1 MQQLTATISTNDFD
15 CKTVGRLAFQIEAAG
30 VHTSLLSNLKIDT
43 TELLNVYKNDG
54 IQEFLKNINEAIFIV
69 NDSNR
74 KVLYFGVDAFAIKP
88 IFYAKIQGNLLID
101 SDLKSIVDRVKE
113 GTLINNRKLSAYFNW
128 NADELPADNETFYE
142 GIFRLLPG
150 QIGCY
155 ENEKLNFLNS
165 WKALG
170 PLTKE
175 DYADAFREQF
185 EKSVLRE
192 RNAIKLSANLSGG
205 LDSSAVTSVL
215 ATEKVVKTIYFD
227 ARTTESD
234 EKEYADELSE
244 KYQVEQISV
253 FPPGNLYHSLKEVTR
268 AISQPDPSVLPS
280 FIHERIIYDAL
291 KNGSEVLYSGHGGD
305 SVVSY
310 GYEYLDELLEASDWS
325 KFEKA
330 CEQYDSFRHN
340 ERSIAE
346 SLIKTKVKKAI
357 KKRELLKTAKLL
369 FAGITRFGIELPVH
383 RKETQIRD
391 YKYFENRIL
400 LKKASVTKSTKQFD
414 SVSIAANLSKY
425 QKAHFDFNFI
435 RLGINGNEVLSLLG
449 HQKDIGVSFPFFEKK
464 LLEIAVNTPN
474 EIKFGSGYTRGLV
487 RDALKD
493 YFPKKI
499 KERTTK
505 ADFTVFAFACF
516 EKLYANFRIEFGK
529 DEKLWSIINQYVFED
544 LVSVVLSKDFT
555 PKQKVKHTWLAMR
568 VINFGIWLSQ
578 QELKDE

>member
-1 MQQLTATISTNDFD
+1 LQQLTATISTNDFD

-369 FAGITRFGIELPVH
+369 FAGITRFGIKLPVH

-449 HQKDIGVSFPFFEKK
+449 HQKDIGVSFPFFEKNY
-464 LLEIAVNTPN
+464 LRLP
-474 EIKFGSGYTRGLV
+474 
-487 RDALKD
+487 
-493 YFPKKI
+493 
-499 KERTTK
+499 
-505 ADFTVFAFACF
+505 
-516 EKLYANFRIEFGK
+516 
-529 DEKLWSIINQYVFED
+529 
-544 LVSVVLSKDFT
+544 
-555 PKQKVKHTWLAMR
+555 
-568 VINFGIWLSQ
+568 
-578 QELKDE
+578 